1 MEQRPILVA
10 ASTEAGRKFVRL
22 LLYKQ
27 QPVVALT
34 NNRREEKLLR
44 EMGVNDIIRVNT
56 ASSKAGAAAPLLSI
70 GRVFIFES
78 SLPLS
83 CLYLQLVANWSCKDI
98 TVITTVW
105 HPDVIY
111 KKLGAAYIV
120 RTQSGDVGF
129 LLSRLNDQP

>member
-44 EMGVNDIIRVNT
+44 ELGVNEIIRVNT
-56 ASSKAGAAAPLLSI
+56 TRSKAGAAPQFSI
-70 GRVFIFES
+70 GRVYIFES

-83 CLYLQLVANWSCKDI
+83 CQYLQLMANWSCQEI

-105 HPDVIY
+105 HPEVIY